1 MRYPEVSKKVRE
13 CKNRYLL
20 YFAYGTVK
28 KKEGGYKEE
37 NSYTRVTY
45 YDITTSDSLEEIR
58 KCRDALIE
66 ILDPINSYVSII
78 VDKEEQKFLHEAN
91 KYVSIEDVY
100 DYYKIGEDNKKERN
114 LIMYGCKITQNKKL
128 KPDLHFED
136 KLEKMDFFFRGPDEV
151 PKDYKWDEGEYK
163 GWLQFRWGDGKNAIP
178 K

>member
-1 MRYPEVSKKVRE
+1 MRYPEVFQKVRE
-13 CKNRYLL
+13 CNDRYLL

-28 KKEGGYKEE
+28 KKEGGYKED
-37 NSYTRVTY
+37 NKYTRVTF
-45 YDITTSDSLEEIR
+45 YDIITSNSLEEIKKYR
-58 KCRDALIE
+58 NELVE

-78 VDKEEQKFLHEAN
+78 VDKKEQKFLQELN
-91 KYVSIEDVY
+91 SYVGIEDVCE
-100 DYYKIGEDNKKERN
+100 YYNVDEKRERN
-114 LIMYGCKITQNKKL
+114 LIMYDCKISKNKKL
-128 KPDLHFED
+128 KPSLHFED